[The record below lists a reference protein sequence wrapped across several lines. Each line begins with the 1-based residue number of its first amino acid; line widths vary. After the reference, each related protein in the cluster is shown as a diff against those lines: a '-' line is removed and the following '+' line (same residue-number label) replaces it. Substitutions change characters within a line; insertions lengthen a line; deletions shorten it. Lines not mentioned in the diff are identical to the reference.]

1 MGDTGL
7 SLQLFMAGDDD
18 IIVTQDWKPRPGDP
32 MPQMPGVRIG
42 KQFGAGGWWV
52 SGDSE
57 LDECCTDM
65 WAVREVQEGGMLVL
79 RVMGEERALVG
90 ASKREG

>member
-18 IIVTQDWKPRPGDP
+18 IIVTQGWKPHPGDP

-42 KQFGAGGWWV
+42 KLFGAGGCGLDKWV
-52 SGDSE
+52 WGE
-57 LDECCTDM
+57 TTVLACN
-65 WAVREVQEGGMLVL
+65 VQW
-79 RVMGEERALVG
+79 
-90 ASKREG
+90 S